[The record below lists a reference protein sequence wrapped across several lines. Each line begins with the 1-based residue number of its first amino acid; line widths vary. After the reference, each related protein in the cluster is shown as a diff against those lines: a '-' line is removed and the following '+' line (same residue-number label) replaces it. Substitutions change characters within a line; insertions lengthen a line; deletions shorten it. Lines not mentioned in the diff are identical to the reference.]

1 MPFVANNE
9 FLHGE
14 HMMKESSFAL
24 HLLSTWLRFGANFF
38 IFECFVQ
45 VIKGSR
51 TTNVHYI
58 GIFYNIIVG
67 IHGVGKG
74 WDLPLKSSSK

>member
-14 HMMKESSFAL
+14 HMIKESSFAL

-58 GIFYNIIVG
+58 GILLQHNSRDLQCKEG
-67 IHGVGKG
+67 IG
-74 WDLPLKSSSK
+74 SFA